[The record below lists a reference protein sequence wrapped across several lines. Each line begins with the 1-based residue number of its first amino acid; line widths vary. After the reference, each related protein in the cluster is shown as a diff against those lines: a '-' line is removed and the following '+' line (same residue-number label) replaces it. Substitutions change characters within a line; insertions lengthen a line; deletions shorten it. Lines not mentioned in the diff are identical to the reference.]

1 MTKQNT
7 PSFIIQ
13 PGTASS
19 SGSLRHLLS
28 SGEGAVDVHDD
39 DLAFQQQLKRYESST
54 SPSILNNNSSSS
66 ILFTPVENSWHF
78 LGALPYRRVQLYHRI
93 DWSGQPAAHGV
104 GKDDEE
110 VEQLKQRY
118 HSTILTSV
126 HSSTTSSSSSAI
138 GSLAAYPPA
147 YLSAVD
153 LLDVDTLAYL
163 ETATTTLLAAC
174 PHGGPIAVV
183 TIPKLPSAVASQH
196 FHTTFIRIMTNSG
209 NVIALIPFPPPPAT
223 TTTTTAE
230 GTASS
235 VPTTHARTTAAD
247 ILSIGFTTRMVLMII
262 TRNSTCYTYNV
273 QGEPLL
279 QPFPILLPPSTTTT
293 VELLLVSF
301 FDSGVAVLSDT
312 MASALVEL
320 LDEYD
325 DPSYYLDQIS
335 STTPS
340 SVFAAA
346 ATTTTNLPSRIITNT
361 SSSNHRRK
369 VASTLPTTEDTT
381 TTTTAHLALITP
393 LPTASLC
400 HKHLYTFCA
409 LAVLSKHLTLGR
421 RPEVFL
427 ATSDHSVVVI
437 DTNTKNNNNNKVLD
451 VECRSKIHSPIVQM
465 AFSPNGRFLACFTLN
480 QALTVI
486 STSFET
492 KVLDFDTSEGSLGE
506 PPEQIVWCGNDSVVL
521 YWRNLGVLLV
531 GPYGDWLRFSFDNL
545 PTSTIMTPT
554 GNGDDHPYTNAANV
568 SSTSIDIYQ
577 NNVDNNNNN
586 NRDITTNLFLVGE
599 MDCCRVISD
608 QGVVELIQRVPP
620 DTASLLRIGSIEP
633 SAMLV
638 DAWDAFVK
646 GSPSADEA
654 ARAIMKTSGLIEEA
668 IETCIDAASREFDL
682 STQKRLLYAASY
694 GMSFSFKELETC
706 ILGGNVTASAPTM
719 ITPIQEEEEE
729 RENHRQEQQ
738 QMLEEYKEGEG
749 KAAEVILNTAT
760 TATNNNKNNEER
772 PNIYAKKFVSCAKAL
787 RVLNMLRNAEIG
799 LSLTIS
805 QYEEITPTGVI
816 ARLVAIRKPALA
828 ASISQYLDLDRKVQ
842 AFAQAANA
850 AAFVVAACASSS
862 SSTTATTT
870 ATNNSKNDTQIV
882 DACVQM
888 LENSSS
894 KDGSFSATL
903 RISAGVYAHVAL
915 AAFRAAGRPVVAS
928 ALLKRETSP
937 IEKVLALLAIGS
949 FADAAKEAVVARE
962 DELLLKSLLDYE
974 QFCSAYDSP
983 TASTSASAIEPPQIP
998 LSRVK
1003 FNTMVVQKFPKEASE
1018 TLKLVYVN
1026 RGDIKSLTHLLF
1038 LSQNFVDAGSYN
1050 AKLAIRK
1057 ETSLDEK
1064 IAFLHVS
1071 FFCCFFFVFESL
1083 LLSSLSV
1090 DSFDFLFVWN
1100 SLRMVPNGI
1109 QGRRNVIFR
1118 KVVLTT
1124 TLNF

>member
-7 PSFIIQ
+7 PSFALQ
-13 PGTASS
+13 PGTTSS
-19 SGSLRHLLS
+19 SGSLRHLLLS
-28 SGEGAVDVHDD
+28 SVGVTDAHDD
-39 DLAFQQQLKRYESST
+39 ELSLKRYECDNNST
-54 SPSILNNNSSSS
+54 SIMINNHGNSSSS
-66 ILFTPVENSWHF
+66 AELTPAENSWHF
-78 LGALPYRRVQLYHRI
+78 LGALPYRRIPLYQGI
-93 DWSGQPAAHGV
+93 DWSGQPVVNGL
-104 GKDDEE
+104 GRDKEE

-118 HSTILTSV
+118 HSTLITGV
-126 HSSTTSSSSSAI
+126 HSSTTSSSSSI
-138 GSLAAYPPA
+138 VGSLAAYPPA

-183 TIPKLPSAVASQH
+183 TIPKLPSSASSQH
-196 FHTTFIRIMTNSG
+196 FHSTFIRIMTNSG
-209 NVIALIPFPPPPAT
+209 NLITLISFPPPSANRSNTISTIT
-223 TTTTTAE
+223 TTTTTE
-230 GTASS
+230 GSS
-235 VPTTHARTTAAD
+235 SSRPTNYATTTAAD
-247 ILSIGFTTRMVLMII
+247 ILSMGFTTRMVLII
-262 TRNSTCYTYNV
+262 VTRDSNCYTYNV

-279 QPFPILLPPSTTTT
+279 PPFPILLPPSTTTT
-293 VELLLVSF
+293 VELLQVSF

-325 DPSYYLDQIS
+325 DPSYYQDQMN
-335 STTPS
+335 STTS
-340 SVFAAA
+340 SSSFAAA
-346 ATTTTNLPSRIITNT
+346 THSTTTTTTTNMPSRIITNNNT
-361 SSSNHRRK
+361 SSSNKKRN
-369 VASTLPTTEDTT
+369 VASTQDTTATT
-381 TTTTAHLALITP
+381 TTNTTSTAHIALITS

-427 ATSDHSVVVI
+427 ATSDHSVIVI
-437 DTNTKNNNNNKVLD
+437 ETSTNNNNNNSSKKILD

-465 AFSPNGRFLACFTLN
+465 VFSPNGRFLACFTLN
-480 QALTVI
+480 QTLTVI
-486 STSFET
+486 STTFET

-506 PPEQIVWCGNDSVVL
+506 PPQQIVWCGNDSVVL

-531 GPYGDWLRFSFDNL
+531 GPYGDWLRFSYDN
-545 PTSTIMTPT
+545 TSTSTTETTITQT
-554 GNGDDHPYTNAANV
+554 GINSTTTYSGDDHHYANDANISTNME
-568 SSTSIDIYQ
+568 DIYH
-577 NNVDNNNNN
+577 NNPNNNN
-586 NRDITTNLFLVGE
+586 TTNNNNSSDMATFLFLVGE

-620 DTASLLRIGSIEP
+620 ETASLLRIGSIEP

-654 ARAIMKTSGLIEEA
+654 ARAIMKTTGLIEEA

-706 ILGGNVTASAPTM
+706 IMGGNVATSAATM

-729 RENHRQEQQ
+729 EKNIQQ
-738 QMLEEYKEGEG
+738 QNLEEYKEDEG
-749 KAAEVILNTAT
+749 KAAEVILQDYTNSAAT
-760 TATNNNKNNEER
+760 TDNNNNEER
-772 PNIYAKKFVSCAKAL
+772 PNIYAKKFVSCSKTL
-787 RVLNMLRNAEIG
+787 RVLNMLRNAEVG
-799 LSLTIS
+799 LTLTIS

-850 AAFVVAACASSS
+850 AAFVVAACAATATAS
-862 SSTTATTT
+862 SSTSTA
-870 ATNNSKNDTQIV
+870 NQSKNDTQIV

-888 LENSSS
+888 LENPSS
-894 KDGSFSATL
+894 KDHRYYSTTSP
-903 RISAGVYAHVAL
+903 ISAGVYAHVAL
-915 AAFRAAGRPVVAS
+915 AAFRAAGRPAVAS

-937 IEKVLALLAIGS
+937 IEKVLALLAIGL
-949 FADAAKEAVVARE
+949 FADAAKEAVIARE

-974 QFCSAYDSP
+974 QFCISYNQT
-983 TASTSASAIEPPQIP
+983 TASTTSAAVLEPPQIP
-998 LSRVK
+998 PSRVK
-1003 FNTMVVQKFPKEASE
+1003 FNTIVVQKFPKEAIE

-1064 IAFLHVS
+1064 IAFLHV
-1071 FFCCFFFVFESL
+1071 C
-1083 LLSSLSV
+1083 
-1090 DSFDFLFVWN
+1090 
-1100 SLRMVPNGI
+1100 
-1109 QGRRNVIFR
+1109 
-1118 KVVLTT
+1118 
-1124 TLNF
+1124 